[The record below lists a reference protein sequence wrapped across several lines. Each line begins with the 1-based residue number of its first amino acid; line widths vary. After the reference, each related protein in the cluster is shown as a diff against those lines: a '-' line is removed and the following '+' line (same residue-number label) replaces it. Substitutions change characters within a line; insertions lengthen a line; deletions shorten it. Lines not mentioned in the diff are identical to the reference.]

1 MCYLF
6 FIILAETDWIAEFAK
21 KQELAEKANKLK
33 VINQRHFCR
42 YVVLVMVLE
51 NWFCQCLDAVI
62 GAHLACKMYYC
73 SDEKLSCMC
82 VRVFLITV

>member
-33 VINQRHFCR
+33 VIN
-42 YVVLVMVLE
+42 
-51 NWFCQCLDAVI
+51 
-62 GAHLACKMYYC
+62 
-73 SDEKLSCMC
+73 
-82 VRVFLITV
+82 